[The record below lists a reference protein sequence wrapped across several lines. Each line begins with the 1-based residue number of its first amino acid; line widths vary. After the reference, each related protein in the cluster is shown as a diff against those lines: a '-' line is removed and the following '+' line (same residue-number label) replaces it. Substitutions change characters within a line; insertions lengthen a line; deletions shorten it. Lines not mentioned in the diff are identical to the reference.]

1 VLFHYWNLTVA
12 ISLVSVMTSS
22 GEETATFKDKSGIRE
37 LRTFDIDRC
46 FQEFGHTP
54 KKMLDVGHGYGAI
67 ANHYHLCGYDV
78 TGLDVNPT
86 HVEAA
91 SKSYPDVKF
100 ILYDGKTFPFED
112 SRFDTV
118 ILNDVLEHISYD
130 DMEVVLSEI
139 KRVLLPG
146 GIIYISVMN
155 RWQLIEPHSLIP
167 LLTWLPRS
175 AWHPVSRKLKKRDYI
190 HYWPYTRGRL
200 KSLLKRHDL
209 EHHDLTHVYVY
220 HKMSGI
226 NPVGDR
232 ITSKLMNM
240 LKRLRLDS
248 IAFYLALKVSVLLY
262 IARK

>member
-1 VLFHYWNLTVA
+1 
-12 ISLVSVMTSS
+12 MTRS
-22 GEETATFKDKSGIRE
+22 GEKTTTSKDKSEVRE
-37 LRTFDIDRC
+37 LRTLDIDRC
-46 FQEFGHTP
+46 LQEFGHRP
-54 KKMLDVGHGYGAI
+54 AKILDVGSGYGAI
-67 ANHYHLCGYDV
+67 ANHYHLRGYDV
-78 TGLDVNPT
+78 TGLDVDRNL
-86 HVEAA
+86 VEAA
-91 SKSYPDVKF
+91 SKRYPDAKF

-112 SRFDTV
+112 ALFDTV
-118 ILNDVLEHISYD
+118 ILNDVLEHISYE

-146 GIIYISVMN
+146 GMIYISVMN

-175 AWHPVSRKLKKRDYI
+175 AWHPVSWKLKKRNYI
-190 HYWPYTRGRL
+190 RYWPYTRRRL
-200 KSLLKRHDL
+200 EKLLKKYDL
-209 EHHDLTHVYVY
+209 EYHDLTHIYVY

-232 ITSKLMNM
+232 LTSKLMNM

-248 IAFYLALKVSVLLY
+248 IVFYLALKVSVLLY

>member
-1 VLFHYWNLTVA
+1 MNNSGKKTG
-12 ISLVSVMTSS
+12 SL
-22 GEETATFKDKSGIRE
+22 KDKSGIRE
-37 LRTFDIDRC
+37 LRTLDIDRC
-46 FQEFGHTP
+46 LQDFGHTP
-54 KKMLDVGHGYGAI
+54 KKILDVGHGYGAI
-67 ANHYHLCGYDV
+67 ANHYHASGYDV
-78 TGLDVNPT
+78 TAIDVNPVL
-86 HVEAA
+86 VEAA

-118 ILNDVLEHISYD
+118 ILNDVLEHISYE

-190 HYWPYTRGRL
+190 HYWPYTRGRI
-200 KSLLKRHDL
+200 KSLLKKYDL
-209 EHHDLTHVYVY
+209 EHYDLTHVYVY

-232 ITSKLMNM
+232 ITSKLMNV
-240 LKRLRLDS
+240 LRWLRLDS